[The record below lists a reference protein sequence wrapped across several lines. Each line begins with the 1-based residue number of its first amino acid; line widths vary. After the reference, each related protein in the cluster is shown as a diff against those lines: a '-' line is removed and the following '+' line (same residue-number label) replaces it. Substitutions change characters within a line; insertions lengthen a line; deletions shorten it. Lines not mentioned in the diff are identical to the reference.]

1 MASTLSRM
9 PAQPAD
15 ATQTAVVSLIAPL
28 FARDPGG
35 RSWLPGLL
43 AACPGARAR
52 LGELVDDPG
61 WLEVPLA
68 VETETGMLGAFSY
81 PSAAGRE
88 LLRWYIDHPSRL
100 TRPPSDADASPE
112 MRVLRRALLDDDPPG
127 SRARAQ
133 DRARDLLRSSTPRA
147 ATWWRF
153 EEPGRLDCVL
163 LTERFAI
170 SITAPDERGG
180 LRPATPW
187 YPGRSE
193 LVRDLEAARRLAGG
207 RAWAGLLISDAVPPV
222 PLDPDDPATVEAG
235 TPHLDAAGRADVAG
249 AYLGR
254 LTLDRARAA
263 VG

>member
-1 MASTLSRM
+1 MR
-9 PAQPAD
+9 AQPAE
-15 ATQTAVVSLIAPL
+15 AARTQLVSLIEPL

-35 RSWLPGLL
+35 RSWLPRLL
-43 AACPGARAR
+43 AACPGARGR
-52 LGELVDDPG
+52 LGEIVDDPG
-61 WLEVPLA
+61 SLEIPLA
-68 VETETGMLGAFSY
+68 VETETGMLGCFSY

-88 LLRWYIDHPSRL
+88 LLRWYIDHPTQL
-100 TRPPSDADASPE
+100 TRPPSDAGASPE
-112 MRVLRRALLDDDPPG
+112 MRALRRALLDDDPPG

-133 DRARDLLRSSTPRA
+133 DRARDLLRSSMPRS

-153 EEPGRLDCVL
+153 EEPGTLDCVL
-163 LTERFAI
+163 LTERLAV

-187 YPGRSE
+187 YPRRSE

-207 RAWAGLLISDAVPPV
+207 RAWAGLLISDATPP
-222 PLDPDDPATVEAG
+222 PRFDPGDPMTVEAG
-235 TPHLDAAGRADVAG
+235 TPHLEPAERADLAD

-254 LTLDRARAA
+254 LTLERARAA